1 MRKKVLVIGGGF
13 SVEREI
19 SLKTSKNFFR
29 LAKESGYQAEF
40 LDFSSLSQLIKA
52 INKIKP
58 SVVLNGLHGIWGED
72 GKIQSVLEF
81 LQIPYTGSGVVASA
95 ICISKYHTK
104 LVARQLKI
112 KTPEAEIVQS
122 PEGLQNLPKI
132 NPPYILKPNAQG
144 SSVGV
149 LKLQSVAELKRKLPQ
164 LFKLDKLLLIEQ
176 YIEGTEITVGV
187 FNGKALEPIQINP
200 LGGFYDY
207 KHKYTKGLT
216 QFYLPARLSPKI
228 IAKAKAQSEYLFK
241 VLNLHQYC
249 RVDFIVAGSSIYLLE
264 INTLPGFTE
273 TSLMPKALSFEGI
286 SPQDFVKDII
296 ETSCCNKF

>member
-1 MRKKVLVIGGGF
+1 MIIGGGF
-13 SVEREI
+13 GVEREI
-19 SLKTSKNFFR
+19 SLKTSKNFYR
-29 LAKESGYQAEF
+29 LAKEIGFQAEF
-40 LDFSSLSQLIKA
+40 LDFSSLPQLINA

-72 GKIQSVLEF
+72 GRIQSVLEF
-81 LQIPYTGSGVVASA
+81 LQIPYTGSGVIASA

-112 KTPEAEIVQS
+112 KTPEAETVQT
-122 PEGLQNLPKI
+122 PQVLKNLQKI
-132 NPPYILKPNAQG
+132 KPPYILKPNAQG

-149 LKLQSVAELKRKLPQ
+149 LKLQSVTELKRKLPQ
-164 LFKLDKLLLIEQ
+164 LFKLDKLLLIEEFIQ
-176 YIEGTEITVGV
+176 GTEITVGV
-187 FNGKALEPIQINP
+187 FNGKALEPIQIKP

-216 QFYLPARLSPKI
+216 QFYIPARLSPKI
-228 IAKAKAQSEYLFK
+228 IAKAKTQSEYLFK
-241 VLNLHQYC
+241 ALNLHQYC
-249 RVDFIVAGSSIYLLE
+249 RVDFIVAGASIYLLE

-273 TSLMPKALSFEGI
+273 TSLMPKALAFEGI
-286 SPQDFVKDII
+286 SPRDFVKDII